1 MEGKSTQ
8 VLKKTRGYLE
18 KQQQQ
23 LKTIPM
29 RKQQEEFSKRPTF
42 QN

>member
-1 MEGKSTQ
+1 MEGKTTQ
-8 VLKKTRGYLE
+8 MLERTCGYLE
-18 KQQQQ
+18 KQQQE
-23 LKTIPM
+23 LKTILM

>member
-8 VLKKTRGYLE
+8 MLKRTHRYLE

-23 LKTIPM
+23 LKTILM